1 MRGSTHLVGLALI
14 VVLAGM
20 VVPGAALSAPASQAP
35 PGELVDGTVAQQAV
49 SEGTVAQQAVAE
61 IDGEHE
67 NEDEHGDENEDED
80 EDETGARVLG
90 EWWGLGGEASEA
102 PYMGLVELGVVVL
115 VVGVLGY
122 SAGKRTSI
130 VPLQYRRRLLQGH
143 EWTMLAGTALVAPHF
158 VAVEEWEGLGLL
170 VAILLGIEV
179 ASGLYG
185 RYLHRHVI
193 RLGRGEETAPLVG
206 RVLEATKRSVLA
218 RWRRVHVLLTIL
230 TGVVLVLHVVTAIG
244 D

>member
-1 MRGSTHLVGLALI
+1 MRGPTHLLSLALI
-14 VVLAGM
+14 VVLAGT

-35 PGELVDGTVAQQAV
+35 PGELVDGTIDQQ
-49 SEGTVAQQAVAE
+49 TVADVDE
-61 IDGEHE
+61 EEYEDGDEHE
-67 NEDEHGDENEDED
+67 G
-80 EDETGARVLG
+80 DETGARVLA

-115 VVGVLGY
+115 VVGMLGY
-122 SAGKRTSI
+122 SAGKRTSV
-130 VPLQYRRRLLQGH
+130 VPLRYRLRLLQAH
-143 EWTMLAGTALVAPHF
+143 EWTMLAGTALVVPHF

-185 RYLHRHVI
+185 RHLHRHVI
-193 RLGRGEETAPLVG
+193 RFGRGKETAPLVG
-206 RVLEATKRSVLA
+206 RVLEVTKRSVLA
-218 RWRRVHVLLTIL
+218 RWRRVHVLLTIV
-230 TGVVLVLHVVTAIG
+230 TGVVLVLHIVTAIG

>member
-1 MRGSTHLVGLALI
+1 MRGSTHLVSLALI
-14 VVLAGM
+14 VVLAGA
-20 VVPGAALSAPASQAP
+20 VVPGAALSASASQAP
-35 PGELVDGTVAQQAV
+35 PGELADSTIVQQTVADDTIARQ
-49 SEGTVAQQAVAE
+49 TVADVE
-61 IDGEHE
+61 
-67 NEDEHGDENEDED
+67 EDED
-80 EDETGARVLG
+80 EEDEDEEDETGARVLR

-122 SAGKRTSI
+122 SAGKRTSV
-130 VPLQYRRRLLQGH
+130 VPLQYRLRLLQAH
-143 EWTMLAGTALVAPHF
+143 EWTMLAGTALVVPHF

-170 VAILLGIEV
+170 VAVLLGIEV

-185 RYLHRHVI
+185 RHLHRHVI

-206 RVLEATKRSVLA
+206 RVLEVTKRSVLS
-218 RWRRVHVLLTIL
+218 RWLRVHVLLTIV
-230 TGVVLVLHVVTAIG
+230 TGVVLVLHIVTAIG